1 MPPRAQK
8 IHEQAVIAEA
18 ALTSATRVLG
28 ARTELAHHTDHTEG
42 ERIMNIG
49 ADSEPVEL
57 ES

>member
-8 IHEQAVIAEA
+8 IHEQAVIEA